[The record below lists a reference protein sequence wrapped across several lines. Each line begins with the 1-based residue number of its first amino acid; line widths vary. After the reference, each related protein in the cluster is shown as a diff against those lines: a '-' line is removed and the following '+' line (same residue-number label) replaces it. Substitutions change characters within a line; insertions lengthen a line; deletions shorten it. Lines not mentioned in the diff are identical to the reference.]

1 MINKVVSIGLI
12 ICLVIG
18 ICCGCTSVKE
28 NDGEASSLEDTLSI
42 GMSFDSF
49 VIERWQKD
57 RDVFVATAKGLGAE
71 VNVQNANGETSEQIA
86 QIEYFIQEK
95 MDVIVVVATDANA
108 LTSVIEKAKE
118 KGIKIIAY
126 DRLVM
131 NANVD
136 LYISFDNERVGELM
150 ANCIIEENPEG
161 GDIIVAYGSPTDN
174 NVEMVQKGFEGRIKD
189 SDITIVY
196 KGYCDNWQAEI
207 AFNVVS
213 EGLDLYPEIVGVMCG
228 NDDLASSA
236 IRALAG
242 KRLAGKVSLVGQD
255 ADLLACQ
262 RIVEGTQSMTVYKPV
277 EELAKEAATYAVS
290 LARGEPI
297 ETVNT
302 IFDGTYDVCYIKL
315 DPIAV
320 TNKNIDEKIIQS
332 GFHYKDEVYLN
343 VPIPEE

>member
-1 MINKVVSIGLI
+1 MIKKVVSIGLI
-12 ICLVIG
+12 IGLVSSMCFG
-18 ICCGCTSVKE
+18 CGSAKP
-28 NDGEASSLEDTLSI
+28 NDGETSSTEDKLSI

-57 RDVFVATAKGLGAE
+57 RDVFVATAKGLGAD

-118 KGIKIIAY
+118 KGIKVIAY

-150 ANCIIEENPEG
+150 ANCIIAENPDG
-161 GDIIVAYGSPTDN
+161 GDILVAYGSQKDN
-174 NVEMVQKGFEGRIKD
+174 NVAMVQNGFEGRIKN
-189 SDITIVY
+189 SNISIVH

-207 AFNVVS
+207 AFDVIS
-213 EGLDLYPEIVGVMCG
+213 EGLELHPNIVGVMCG

-277 EELAKEAATYAVS
+277 EELAKEAATYAVA
-290 LARGEPI
+290 LAKGESI
-297 ETVNT
+297 ETENT
-302 IFDGTYDVCYIKL
+302 IFDGAYDVPYIKL

-320 TNKNIDEKIIQS
+320 TKKNIDEEIIQS

-343 VPIPEE
+343 VPAPKE